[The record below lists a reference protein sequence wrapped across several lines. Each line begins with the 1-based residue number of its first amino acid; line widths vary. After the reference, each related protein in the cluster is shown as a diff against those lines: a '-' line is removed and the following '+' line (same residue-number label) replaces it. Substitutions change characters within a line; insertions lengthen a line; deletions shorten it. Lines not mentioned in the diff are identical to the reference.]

1 MSLVPVSTPEMIRKF
16 DLAIVGAGPAGMA
29 AAIEARGLGL
39 SVVVIDENAAPGG
52 QVFRAAESAATDPAL
67 ARDLAPGLDLINKFR
82 AAEVVYCPGTTLWM
96 LDPDS
101 GLLSLSRQG
110 ESFEMAAER
119 ILLAT
124 GAQERPVP
132 IPGWTLP
139 GVMSAGAAQIALK
152 TGGIVPS
159 GRVVLAGQ
167 GPLVWLLANQLIRA
181 GVKPMLVETRTQPI
195 MRTLFNKG
203 GFFAGFSQIFKGLS
217 LILAARRAG
226 LHIISGAR
234 QLRAEGTAHVQSLRF
249 EGGSERCDTL
259 LLHEGVIPSTHISM
273 AIGLEHV
280 WDAQQLC
287 WRPKLDVFGASSHAR
302 IGIAGDGGGIGGW
315 EAAVA
320 NGQLAALDA
329 AARLRRLSDGER
341 NARAEPFANALLKAR
356 ALRPFLEALYVPSQ
370 EILAPPDDATII
382 CRCEEVTAGS
392 LRWAAA
398 IGATGPNQAK
408 AYVRCGMGPCQG
420 RLCGSTVAAI
430 IAETRDVAV
439 QDVGCFRPR
448 APYKPITVEEL
459 ASSLRDVGLKRENA
473 G

>member
-1 MSLVPVSTPEMIRKF
+1 MSLVPVTVPEAMRKF

-29 AAIEARGLGL
+29 AALEARSLGL

-52 QVFRAAESAATDPAL
+52 QVFRAAELAAADPAL
-67 ARDLAPGLDLINKFR
+67 MRDLAPGLELINRFR
-82 AAEVVYCPGTTLWM
+82 AAELVYCPGTALWM
-96 LDPDS
+96 LDPDT
-101 GLLSLSRQG
+101 GVLSLSRQG
-110 ESFEMAAER
+110 EAFEMAAER

-181 GVKPMLVETRTQPI
+181 GVKPVLVETRTRPTI
-195 MRTLFNKG
+195 RTLFESG
-203 GFFAGFSQIFKGLS
+203 GFFAGFGQLTKGIS
-217 LILAARRAG
+217 LVLGARRAG
-226 LHIISGAR
+226 LRIIQGAR
-234 QLRAEGTAHVQSLRF
+234 QLRAEGTARVQSLRF
-249 EGGSERCDTL
+249 QGGSEPCDTL

-273 AIGLEHV
+273 AIGLEHL
-280 WDAQQLC
+280 WDAKQLC
-287 WRPKLDVFGASSHAR
+287 WRPKLDIFGASTHGR
-302 IGIAGDGGGIGGW
+302 IAVAGDGGGIGGW

-320 NGQLAALDA
+320 SGQLAALDA
-329 AARLRRLSDGER
+329 AARLKRISAGDR
-341 NARAEPFANALLKAR
+341 NMRAEPFAKALLKAR
-356 ALRPFLEALYVPSQ
+356 ALRPFLDALYVPSQ
-370 EILAPPDDATII
+370 EMLAPPDEATII

-408 AYVRCGMGPCQG
+408 AYLRCGMGPCQG
-420 RLCGSTVAAI
+420 RLCGPTVAAI
-430 IAETRDVAV
+430 IAETRNVAV
-439 QDVGCFRPR
+439 RDVGHFLPR
-448 APYKPITVEEL
+448 APYKPITVQEL
-459 ASSLRDVGLKRENA
+459 AGSQKDVRLYP
-473 G
+473 